1 MAINLLPVLYGMEV
15 HWAYNLVWHMDV
27 SMADHFEYWDLMKYS
42 QRAVAAVGVVA
53 AWSNF
58 WIRLSYRHF

>member
-1 MAINLLPVLYGMEV
+1 MAVHLRLLHWKEV
-15 HWAYNLVWHMDV
+15 HWAYNSEWHMDV
-27 SMADHFEYWDLMKYS
+27 SMADNFEYWDLMKYS

-58 WIRLSYRHF
+58 WIHLSYRHF